1 MKFYKYH
8 GIGNSFVIV
17 DDRRGTVPK
26 DPEWVRGVCDVNRG
40 IGADGILYLQ
50 KPAGKA
56 NDLKMCIINSDGSEA
71 EMCGN
76 GIRCLAKYVHDM
88 GISKKTHLRI
98 ETPAGIKSTTIER
111 GSKKGISLVTVDM
124 GRPRLNGERTESI
137 TLPNGVKVSF
147 TPVSMGNPHA
157 VIFEKGDV
165 PRAKELGPLIECHK
179 RFPQRTN
186 VEFLDILSRSEA
198 NLIVFERGCGITQA
212 CGTGACASA
221 YAGVIHGRFEPGSPI
236 TLHLL
241 GGDLQITVSKDLGSI
256 QMMGP
261 AEYVFCGKMDG
272 VRFKF
277 E

>member
-1 MKFYKYH
+1 MKFHKYH
-8 GIGNSFVIV
+8 GLGNSFVVV
-17 DDRRGTVPK
+17 DDRRGNHPK
-26 DPEWVRGVCDVNRG
+26 DPDWVRAVCDVNRG

-50 KPAGKA
+50 RPASKA
-56 NDLKMCIINSDGSEA
+56 NDLKMRIMNSDGSEA

-88 GISKKTHLRI
+88 GISKKKHLRI
-98 ETPAGIKSTTIER
+98 ETLAGIRLTTIEK
-111 GSKKGISLVTVDM
+111 GSKRGISLVTVEM
-124 GRPRLNGERTESI
+124 GTPRLDGKKSENI
-137 TLPNGVKVSF
+137 ILPNGTNVKF

-157 VIFEKGDV
+157 VIFEKRDV
-165 PRAKELGPLIECHK
+165 PGVKELGPLIECHK

-241 GGDLQITVSKDLGSI
+241 GGDLQITVNKDLGSI
-256 QMMGP
+256 QMRGP
-261 AEYVFCGKMDG
+261 AEYVFCGEMDG
-272 VRFKF
+272 VI
-277 E
+277 